1 MKNDYEKMPRELP
14 KYISEE
20 NYKLFKSIN
29 YWKENFKDNVKEI
42 NIENYLPD
50 NVYCASSSN
59 KIDVELKYNPFVAK
73 TINFSKYDLTV
84 NNENKEYN
92 LYFRND
98 YYSINIIGKEET
110 IKNLTISDFKPTLDL
125 KDLKEGL
132 YNIKLVFSQI
142 SGVKIEKDVSVDIE
156 LIKNKQ

>member
-1 MKNDYEKMPRELP
+1 MSLQD
-14 KYISEE
+14 
-20 NYKLFKSIN
+20 KLLGECV
-29 YWKENFKDNVKEI
+29 W
-42 NIENYLPD
+42 
-50 NVYCASSSN
+50 
-59 KIDVELKYNPFVAK
+59 
-73 TINFSKYDLTV
+73 
-84 NNENKEYN
+84 
-92 LYFRND
+92 
-98 YYSINIIGKEET
+98 KEET